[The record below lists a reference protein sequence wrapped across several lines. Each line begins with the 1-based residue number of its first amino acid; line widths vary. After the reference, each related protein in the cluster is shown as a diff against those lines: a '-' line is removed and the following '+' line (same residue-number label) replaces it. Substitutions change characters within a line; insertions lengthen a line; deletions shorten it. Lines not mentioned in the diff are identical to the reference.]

1 MVMEGQADA
10 VMANLN
16 PRVKANLV
24 LGGESFSIGSESG
37 VLSEQLAATREKSML
52 ILKEYI
58 TKHNAPND
66 VPDESVEGESDDDGE
81 ALVKNNPPKKS
92 KKQK

>member
-1 MVMEGQADA
+1 MEGQADA
-10 VMANLN
+10 VTANSD

-24 LGGESFSIGSESG
+24 LGVESFAVSSNSG
-37 VLSEQLAATREKSML
+37 ILSEQLAAMKEKSMV

-58 TKHNAPND
+58 TKHNVPND
-66 VPDESVEGESDDDGE
+66 VPDESVEGESDDEGDT
-81 ALVKNNPPKKS
+81 LVKNPPKKS